1 MLKEKD
7 HFKDLAEAIKNIE
20 NDGLEAKE
28 KDLLELTNA
37 LIILQKWARQFNRK
51 IGVLLEESTDDECTE
66 EDLKI
71 AIIMGRMVRGLAFD
85 MDPAFVEKELV
96 AFHTA
101 LFMVLFEKMMG
112 DLDEWKKN
120 NTLPTSMWYG
130 DS

>member
-7 HFKDLAEAIKNIE
+7 HFADLAEAIKNIE
-20 NDGLEAKE
+20 NDGLGAKE

-51 IGVLLEESTDDECTE
+51 VGVLLEESTDDECTE

-96 AFHTA
+96 AFHIA
-101 LFMVLFEKMMG
+101 LFATMFERLMD
-112 DLDEWKKN
+112 DLDE
-120 NTLPTSMWYG
+120 
-130 DS
+130 

>member
-1 MLKEKD
+1 M
-7 HFKDLAEAIKNIE
+7 
-20 NDGLEAKE
+20 
-28 KDLLELTNA
+28 
-37 LIILQKWARQFNRK
+37 
-51 IGVLLEESTDDECTE
+51 LLEESTDDECTE

-112 DLDEWKKN
+112 DLDE
-120 NTLPTSMWYG
+120 
-130 DS
+130 